1 MVEVPLNVG
10 KGGLSTLNVRLPGWF
25 KEEMPWRVGA
35 GGTSLAPSRGRGTTL
50 K

>member
-1 MVEVPLNVG
+1 MVEVRLNIG
-10 KGGLSTLNVRLPGWF
+10 KGGLSTLNVRPAGWF
-25 KEEMPWRVGA
+25 NEEMLWQAGA